1 MAKFA
6 DLLYELRKEK
16 GLTQSELAEK
26 LGITNKAVSKWE
38 TGEAMPDT
46 AQLLPL
52 AEILGVSVDELLRG
66 ERKSAE
72 GKAESEEH
80 DELFIDDDSV
90 RFSNGRDTVDISSKG
105 VYINGVKAKHRKP
118 SFLGRVSGCIC
129 ASLMALAVL
138 TYILLGFLMGLWHPL
153 WCIPASAALGCGIV
167 GCTFDLFDPVN
178 KEEKRKSGE
187 NPYTGPICGI
197 VMCTCLIVFLCVAS
211 VLNLWNIMWILPAAG
226 GCVCA
231 VVGAIGAVFNHKKE
245 K

>member
-66 ERKSAE
+66 ERKIAE
-72 GKAESEEH
+72 EKEEPEEH
-80 DELFIDDDSV
+80 DKLFIDDDSV

-138 TYILLGFLMGLWHPL
+138 TYILLGFRCFAFTPL
-153 WCIPASAALGCGIV
+153 I
-167 GCTFDLFDPVN
+167 
-178 KEEKRKSGE
+178 
-187 NPYTGPICGI
+187 
-197 VMCTCLIVFLCVAS
+197 
-211 VLNLWNIMWILPAAG
+211 
-226 GCVCA
+226 
-231 VVGAIGAVFNHKKE
+231 
-245 K
+245 

>member
-66 ERKSAE
+66 EHKSAE
-72 GKAESEEH
+72 EKAESEEQ
-80 DELFIDDDSV
+80 DEFHVDGDTV
-90 RFSNGRDTVDISSKG
+90 RFSNGKDTVDISSKG
-105 VYINGVKAKHRKP
+105 VYINGVKAKHCKP
-118 SFLGRVSGCIC
+118 SFLGRISGCVC
-129 ASLMALAVL
+129 ASLIALAVFA
-138 TYILLGFLMGLWHPL
+138 YILLGCLTELWHPL
-153 WCIPASAALGCGIV
+153 WCIPASAALGCGVI

-178 KEEKRKSGE
+178 KEEKRRSGE
-187 NPYTGPICGI
+187 NPYTGPVCGI
-197 VMCTCLIVFLCVAS
+197 VMCVCLIVFLCVAS
-211 VLNLWNIMWILPAAG
+211 CCNLWNIMWVVPVAG
-226 GCVCA
+226 VCVCMII
-231 VVGAIGAVFNHKKE
+231 GTLGAVFNHKK
-245 K
+245 KK